1 MAFDGITTKH
11 LIKELQATIM
21 GGRIRKIYQPE
32 NDEIRMTINREK
44 ENYNLLI
51 SANANNPRVYLSEKL
66 KENPNTP
73 PSFCMVLRK
82 HLLNDI
88 IVD

>member
-44 ENYNLLI
+44 E
-51 SANANNPRVYLSEKL
+51 KD
-66 KENPNTP
+66 
-73 PSFCMVLRK
+73 RK
-82 HLLNDI
+82 S
-88 IVD
+88 VV